1 MKLPWPFNWL
11 FSWPISLIER
21 FRRFLENTSYSLLC
35 GAGGLVLA
43 LSLVASAMV
52 ERKDVAVAVA
62 IAGTFI
68 GTAVLSFFLP
78 KFFLKMKKE
87 ELEQAALANTMLIEA
102 QRKNQELA
110 NAQIKIAHL
119 EGMRINLDQF
129 RSVFNLGLL
138 EIEMHITDFC
148 RKSLGKTEKPW
159 YVPGKDYEDFYVGV
173 LKIPIKAHLGVDL
186 TKVRLKE
193 SIAGKI
199 IISNIVPSHI
209 INTGD
214 GEVWPLDEVRS
225 EYMKGD
231 KVVEIESN
239 PADPRRLIEA
249 REHAKQVRGRL
260 KEGNDLKPYEPA
272 IIKAAQHALRALLI
286 PLNKE
291 IEFSD
296 DSGLDGDPILTFLE
310 KHNSRLQ
317 RTIEERRKQI
327 NPPDDDSANSITT

>member
-1 MKLPWPFNWL
+1 MKLPWPF
-11 FSWPISLIER
+11 SLIEK
-21 FRRFLENTSYSLLC
+21 FCRFLKNIPNFLLSS
-35 GAGGLVLA
+35 AGGLVLA
-43 LSLVASAMV
+43 LSLVAGAIV
-52 ERKDVAVAVA
+52 ERKDIAVAVA

-68 GTAVLSFFLP
+68 GTALLSFFLP
-78 KFFLKMKKE
+78 KLLYTMKE
-87 ELEQAALANTMLIEA
+87 EELRQAALANTILIEA

-110 NAQIKIAHL
+110 NAQMKIAHL

-138 EIEMHITDFC
+138 EIDMHITDFYK
-148 RKSLGKTEKPW
+148 KSLGKTVRARLDPR
-159 YVPGKDYEDFYVGV
+159 KDYEDFYVGV

-186 TKVRLKE
+186 TKVRLRE
-193 SIAGKI
+193 NDEGKI
-199 IISNIVPSHI
+199 IISNIIPSHI
-209 INTGD
+209 IDTKD

-225 EYMKGD
+225 EYMKSD
-231 KVVEIESN
+231 KVVEIESD
-239 PADPRRLIEA
+239 PADPRRIVEA

-296 DSGLDGDPILTFLE
+296 EPRLDGDQILAFLE

-317 RTIEERRKQI
+317 RKIEERRKQI
-327 NPPDDDSANSITT
+327 NPPDDDSANSVTT